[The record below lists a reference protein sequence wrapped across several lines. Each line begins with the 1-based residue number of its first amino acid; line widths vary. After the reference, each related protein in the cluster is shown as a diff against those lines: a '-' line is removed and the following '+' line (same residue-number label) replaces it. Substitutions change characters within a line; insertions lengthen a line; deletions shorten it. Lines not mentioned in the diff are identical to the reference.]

1 MSCERHSK
9 RAVAEFRVA
18 GRKVYLSPVMDL
30 FDRCIVA
37 HTVSPSPSIEFIA
50 KFIDKSDCGLCAEA
64 WVGDAHLYQGFQYQ
78 QSTWRTLIHD
88 NGGVQSV
95 SRKAN
100 CDDNAV
106 MVNLSD
112 T

>member
-1 MSCERHSK
+1 MSCERPSK

-50 KFIDKSDCGLCAEA
+50 KFIDKSYCGWCAEA